1 MRMPFG
7 KYQGV
12 ELADVPR
19 PYLGWLRRQ
28 AWVGAWLV
36 KAIDEILGGGPAGRP
51 GETAEDGGEPGAGDP
66 EPCATFSVR
75 RSGNV
80 GQEILDQDGRIIAWT
95 TDGWAAQVI
104 CRLLNENEALLG
116 GNAGE
121 A

>member
-36 KAIDEILGGGPAGRP
+36 RAIDDILGGGP
-51 GETAEDGGEPGAGDP
+51 GERAEDLGKQWTGDP
-66 EPCATFSVR
+66 QPVATFSVR
-75 RSGNV
+75 HSGNV
-80 GQEILDQDGRIIAWT
+80 GQEVLDQDGRTIAWT
-95 TDGWAAQVI
+95 TDAWAAQVI
-104 CRLLNENEALLG
+104 CRLLNEHEGLLG
-116 GNAGE
+116 GTAAE

>member
-7 KYQGV
+7 RYRGM

-36 KAIDEILGGGPAGRP
+36 KAIDETLGGGP
-51 GETAEDGGEPGAGDP
+51 GERAEGVGEHVAGDP

-80 GQEILDQDGRIIAWT
+80 GQEVLDQDGRIIAWT
-95 TDGWAAQVI
+95 TDDWAARVI
-104 CRLLNENEALLG
+104 CRLLNENEDLLG
-116 GNAGE
+116 GKA
-121 A
+121 